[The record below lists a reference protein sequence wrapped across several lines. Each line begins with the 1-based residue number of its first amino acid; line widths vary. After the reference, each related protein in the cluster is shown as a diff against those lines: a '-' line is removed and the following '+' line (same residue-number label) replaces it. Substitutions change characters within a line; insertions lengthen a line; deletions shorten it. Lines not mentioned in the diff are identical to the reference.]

1 MRRRHRTWSQRLLI
15 SFNIFMV
22 LLCLVMSA
30 GLYYAF
36 EKASAIGRVD
46 LGSALAPPPAGGSNE
61 PQNFLVIGIDSAEGL
76 DPNDPV
82 NIGRPGGIRSDTI
95 MVLRIDPSS
104 EKASI
109 LSLPRDL
116 FVPIAGTN
124 GSTRINEAIEGGP
137 QRLVETIS
145 NDFGI
150 AISHYLEI
158 DFRGFRDLVGA
169 VDGVPLYF
177 PDPVRDLHSG
187 LDVPDP
193 GCITLD
199 GVQALAFARA
209 RAYEV
214 KHNGRW
220 QTDPTG
226 DLGRIER
233 QQLFIR
239 KVLQRA
245 IDRGARNPAVLNELI
260 NAATGAI
267 HVDSTLSTSDI
278 IDLALR
284 FKDFNPS
291 TLDTLSLPATPITVH
306 GADVLKLDKVAA
318 EPILNQFRDV
328 KSQLSPNS
336 SILLSVQNGSGAPGQ
351 AEQAAAGLHKAG
363 FAVEEGTEDAD
374 HFGYAYTTVLWA
386 ADQEAHAELV
396 ASYIPGAVVVPS
408 LYVPSGLLVI
418 TGENFQGV
426 LDQPAA
432 SATTTTEAPT
442 STTTSTVVPG
452 STSSSTSTS
461 TTLGAVP
468 ETPQDVHC

>member
-1 MRRRHRTWSQRLLI
+1 
-15 SFNIFMV
+15 MV
-22 LLCLVMSA
+22 LTCLLMA
-30 GLYYAF
+30 GGIYYAF
-36 EKASAIGRVD
+36 SKASAIGRVD
-46 LGSALAPPPAGGSNE
+46 LGSSLAPAAEGGSNE
-61 PQNFLVIGIDSAEGL
+61 PQNFLVIGLDSAAGL
-76 DPNDPV
+76 DPSDPV
-82 NIGRPGGIRSDTI
+82 NVGRPGGIRSDTI
-95 MVLRIDPSS
+95 MILRIDPSS

-116 FVPIAGTN
+116 YVPIAGTN
-124 GSTRINEAIEGGP
+124 GSSRINEAIQEGP
-137 QRLVETIS
+137 QRLVETIR

-158 DFRGFRDLVGA
+158 DFQGFRDLVGA
-169 VDGVPLYF
+169 VDGVPVYF
-177 PDPVRDLHSG
+177 PEPVRDLHSG
-187 LDVPDP
+187 LEVPDT

-214 KHNGRW
+214 QHNGRW

-226 DLGRIER
+226 DIGRIER

-260 NAATGAI
+260 NAVTGAI
-267 HVDSTLSTSDI
+267 HADSTLTNREI

-291 TLDTLSLPATPITVH
+291 TLETLSVPASPITLH
-306 GADVLKLDKVAA
+306 GAALLKIDKVLA

-328 KSQLSPNS
+328 KTQLSPNA
-336 SILLSVQNGSGAPGQ
+336 SILVSVQNGSGVPGQ
-351 AEQAAAGLHKAG
+351 AQEAAAGLAKAG
-363 FAVEEGTEDAD
+363 FVVEDGTQDAD
-374 HFGYAYTTVLWA
+374 HFGYAYTTVFWA
-386 ADQEAHAELV
+386 ADLQDRAELV

-408 LYVPSGLLVI
+408 LYVPSGVLVV
-418 TGENFQGV
+418 TGENFSGI
-426 LDQPAA
+426 LEQPMAP
-432 SATTTTEAPT
+432 STTTTTTAPPGA

-452 STSSSTSTS
+452 STTSSSTS

-468 ETPQDVHC
+468 ETPEDVHC

>member
-1 MRRRHRTWSQRLLI
+1 MVITCLL
-15 SFNIFMV
+15 M
-22 LLCLVMSA
+22 A
-30 GLYYAF
+30 GGIYYAF
-36 EKASAIGRVD
+36 SKASAIGRVD
-46 LGSALAPPPAGGSNE
+46 LGSALSPAPAGGSNE
-61 PQNFLVIGIDSAEGL
+61 PQNFLVIGLDSAEGL

-95 MVLRIDPSS
+95 MILRIDPSS

-116 FVPIAGTN
+116 YVPIAGTN
-124 GSTRINEAIEGGP
+124 GSSRINEAIEQGP
-137 QRLVETIS
+137 QRLVETIH

-150 AISHYLEI
+150 AITHYLEI

-169 VDGVPLYF
+169 VDGVPVYF
-177 PDPVRDLHSG
+177 PEPVRDLHSG
-187 LDVPDP
+187 LDVPEP

-214 KHNGRW
+214 QHNGRW

-260 NAATGAI
+260 NAVTGAI
-267 HVDSTLSTSDI
+267 HADSTLTNREI
-278 IDLALR
+278 VDLALR

-291 TLDTLSLPATPITVH
+291 TLETQSVPASPITLH
-306 GADVLKLDKVAA
+306 GAALLKMDKVLA

-328 KSQLSPNS
+328 QSQLSPNA
-336 SILLSVQNGSGAPGQ
+336 SILVSVQNGSGVPGQ
-351 AEQAAAGLHKAG
+351 AQLAAAGLTKAG
-363 FAVEEGTEDAD
+363 FVVEEGTEDAD
-374 HFGYAYTTVLWA
+374 HFGYQQTTVYWA
-386 ADQEAHAELV
+386 ANLKDRAELI

-408 LYVPSGLLVI
+408 LYVPSGVLVV
-418 TGENFQGV
+418 TGENFHGV
-426 LDQPAA
+426 LEQPIP
-432 SATTTTEAPT
+432 STSTTSTSLPSS

-452 STSSSTSTS
+452 STTSSSTS

>member
-1 MRRRHRTWSQRLLI
+1 MVFTCLL
-15 SFNIFMV
+15 M
-22 LLCLVMSA
+22 A
-30 GLYYAF
+30 GGIYYAF
-36 EKASAIGRVD
+36 SKASAIGRVD
-46 LGSALAPPPAGGSNE
+46 LGSALSRAPAGGSNE
-61 PQNFLVIGIDSAEGL
+61 PQNFLVIGLDSAEGL
-76 DPNDPV
+76 DPKDPV

-95 MVLRIDPSS
+95 MILRIDPSS

-116 FVPIAGTN
+116 YVPIAGTN
-124 GSTRINEAIEGGP
+124 GSSRINEAIQEGP
-137 QRLVETIS
+137 QRLVETIR

-150 AISHYLEI
+150 AITHYLEI
-158 DFRGFRDLVGA
+158 DFRGFRDLVSA
-169 VDGVPLYF
+169 VDGVPVYF

-187 LDVPDP
+187 LDVPQA

-214 KHNGRW
+214 QHNGRW

-260 NAATGAI
+260 NAITGAI
-267 HVDSTLSTSDI
+267 HADSTLTNREI

-291 TLDTLSLPATPITVH
+291 TLETQSVPASPITLH
-306 GADVLKLDKVAA
+306 GASLLKMDKVLA

-328 KSQLSPNS
+328 QSQLSPNA
-336 SILLSVQNGSGAPGQ
+336 SILVSVQNGSGVPGQ
-351 AEQAAAGLHKAG
+351 AQLAAAGLTKAG
-363 FAVEEGTEDAD
+363 FVVEEGTEDAD
-374 HFGYAYTTVLWA
+374 HFGYASTTVFWA
-386 ADQEAHAELV
+386 SNLQDRAELI

-408 LYVPSGLLVI
+408 LFVPSGVLVV
-418 TGENFQGV
+418 TGENFHGV
-426 LDQPAA
+426 LDQPIPSA
-432 SATTTTEAPT
+432 STTITGP
-442 STTTSTVVPG
+442 SPSTTSTVVPG
-452 STSSSTSTS
+452 STTSSSTS

>member
-1 MRRRHRTWSQRLLI
+1 MVFTCLL
-15 SFNIFMV
+15 M
-22 LLCLVMSA
+22 A
-30 GLYYAF
+30 GGLYYAF
-36 EKASAIGRVD
+36 SKASAIGRVD
-46 LGSALAPPPAGGSNE
+46 LGSVLAKAPEGGSDD
-61 PQNFLVIGIDSAEGL
+61 PQNFLVIGLDSAEGL
-76 DPNDPV
+76 DPKDPV

-95 MVLRIDPSS
+95 MILRIDPGS

-116 FVPIAGTN
+116 YVPIAGTK
-124 GSTRINEAIEGGP
+124 GSSRINEAIEEGP
-137 QRLVETIS
+137 QRLVETIN

-150 AISHYLEI
+150 AITHYLEI

-169 VDGVPLYF
+169 VDGVPVYF
-177 PDPVRDLHSG
+177 PDPVRDLRSG
-187 LDVPDP
+187 LDVPQT

-214 KHNGRW
+214 KRNGRW

-260 NAATGAI
+260 NAITGAI
-267 HVDSTLSTSDI
+267 HADSTLTNGDI

-291 TLDTLSLPATPITVH
+291 TLETQSVPASPITLH
-306 GADVLKLDKVAA
+306 GASLLKMDKVLA

-328 KSQLSPNS
+328 KSQLSPNAS
-336 SILLSVQNGSGAPGQ
+336 TLVSVQNGSGVPGQ
-351 AEQAAAGLHKAG
+351 AQAAAAGLAKAG
-363 FAVEEGTEDAD
+363 FVVEEGTGDAD
-374 HFGYAYTTVLWA
+374 HFGYAQTTVFWA
-386 ADQEAHAELV
+386 ANQQDKAELL

-408 LYVPSGLLVI
+408 LFVPSGLLVV

-426 LDQPAA
+426 LDEPVA
-432 SATTTTEAPT
+432 STSTTSTSVPLAP
-442 STTTSTVVPG
+442 TTTSTLVPG
-452 STSSSTSTS
+452 STTSSSSTS

>member
-1 MRRRHRTWSQRLLI
+1 
-15 SFNIFMV
+15 MV
-22 LLCLVMSA
+22 LTCLLMAS
-30 GLYYAF
+30 GIYYLF
-36 EKASAIGRVD
+36 SKASAIGRVD
-46 LGSALAPPPAGGSNE
+46 LGSSLAAPPSGGSNE
-61 PQNFLVIGIDSAEGL
+61 PQNFLVIGLDSAEGL

-95 MVLRIDPSS
+95 MILRIDPSS

-116 FVPIAGTN
+116 YVPIAGTS
-124 GSTRINEAIEGGP
+124 GSSRINEAIQGGP
-137 QRLVETIS
+137 QRLVETIR

-150 AISHYLEI
+150 AITHYLEI
-158 DFRGFRDLVGA
+158 DFHGFRDLVGA
-169 VDGVPLYF
+169 IDGVPVYF
-177 PDPVRDLHSG
+177 PEPVRDLNSG
-187 LDVPDP
+187 LDVPTA

-214 KHNGRW
+214 NRNGRW

-260 NAATGAI
+260 NAVTGAI
-267 HVDSTLSTSDI
+267 HADSTLTNREM

-291 TLDTLSLPATPITVH
+291 TLDTVSVPASPITVH
-306 GADVLKLDKVAA
+306 GASVLKLDKVAS

-328 KSQLSPNS
+328 QSQVSPNG
-336 SILLSVQNGSGAPGQ
+336 SILVSVQNGSGVPGQ
-351 AEQAAAGLHKAG
+351 AQQAAAGLTKAG
-363 FAVEEGTEDAD
+363 FVVETGTADAD
-374 HFGYAYTTVLWA
+374 HFGYAFTTVYWA
-386 ADQEAHAELV
+386 SNLKDRAETV

-408 LYVPSGLLVI
+408 LFVPSGVLVV
-418 TGENFQGV
+418 TGENYQGV
-426 LDQPAA
+426 LDQPMAN
-432 SATTTTEAPT
+432 P
-442 STTTSTVVPG
+442 STTTS
-452 STSSSTSTS
+452 STTSTLPAASSTTTTMTS